1 MHNNIMAAGS
11 RDRPPMLATGRY
23 AQWRSRFLRYIDTR
37 PNGDAL
43 RKCILTGPYTPTM
56 VTTPAVPA
64 TEDSPEIPA
73 KTSVETVL
81 NMTPENKAHYES
93 EKEAIH
99 LILTGIGDEIYSTVD
114 ACQTAQE
121 MWEAIE
127 RLQQGESLNIQDVKT
142 NLFWEFGQFTSHDG
156 ETIESYYTRFYKMM
170 NEMIRNNLTVATMQ
184 VNVQFLQQLQP
195 RMSRFVTIVKQQ
207 HVFDGTKN
215 ANPLALVAT
224 AQQYQDP
231 YYQTPK
237 HHKSYAPTSKASLPT
252 RSHATTRYKGKEIA
266 KPITPPSESASEEDS
281 DPEQAQK
288 DKDMQKNLALIAKNK
303 NVDTTPRYKNDNQTG
318 QFGNQRAINVVG
330 ARETVGGP
338 VVQQSGIQCFNCK
351 EFEQSDWLADTDEEI
366 DEQELEAHYSYMAK
380 IQELTSMDNKKIQK
394 QLKKA
399 NATLTQELTECKSIL
414 AETSRT
420 LGESNSIRDSCL
432 VALQNKQTEF
442 ERYKA
447 FNDRTVDYD
456 KLEQITE
463 LQCFDIFY
471 KGHRCDCLA
480 QKLSEQTDFVSKEI
494 YTELLQR
501 FARLEK
507 HSISLEIALQECQV
521 RLKNDTVCTE
531 KASNVFRKER
541 EQYVE
546 IQDLKAQLQD
556 KNMAISE
563 LKKLVAKC
571 KGKSVDTKFDKPS
584 VVRQPNAQ
592 RLPKPSV
599 LGKPA
604 TFSNSLERQYFA
616 KKKSVLKTNES
627 ESLSKPVTLQNL
639 PKTAMKAVRNT
650 NVIKPGMYRIASST
664 TQTRAPQLNQTFRNT
679 NPRAS
684 TSTGV
689 AHKTN
694 VSRPQPRS
702 NQMKDKVVPYT
713 SHAKLKK
720 TEVEEHPRISSIS
733 NKTKSVTACNDSLNS
748 RSSNA
753 NAVCATCGKCVFN
766 LNHDACVSK
775 FLNDVNAR
783 TKKPNV
789 VPISTRKPKRQAN
802 KSVATPHKKTVASE
816 STTTSSKSYYRM
828 LYQKTSKAWKWW
840 IAQQCPSSYT
850 WVPKTQ
856 KKWVPRTQ
864 KKWVPK
870 TQKQWV
876 PKVRNES
883 VPKRVSFAIDNTSRI
898 TNIVQLILFIVDSG
912 CTKHM
917 TGNVS
922 LLCNF
927 VDKFLGTVR
936 FGNDQFAPILGYGD
950 LIQGNIT
957 IKRVYYVEGLNHN
970 LFSVGQFCDADLEV
984 AFRKS
989 TCFVRDLHREMI
1001 LITVQKVVEFAS
1013 HGPYVVQCG
1022 GLQASMGRNI
1032 FCIVDDYSR
1041 YTWTLF
1047 LRSKDETPEVLKD
1060 FLTMIQRNLQA
1071 LVISVRTDRGT
1082 EFLNKTLNA
1091 FFKEEGIE
1099 HQTSTPRTP
1108 EQNGVVERRNR
1119 TLVEA
1124 ARTMLSASKLPLF
1137 FWAEAIATACYTQNR
1152 SIIIPTHEKMA
1163 YHIINDRKP
1172 SIKHLHIFGCTCYLT
1187 RDGENLDKMKEK
1199 GDSCIL
1205 VGYSTQSKG
1214 YRVYNKRTRLIV
1226 ESIHLRFD
1234 EFKEMSETS
1243 VANNT
1248 SGLVPQRQK
1257 ASDYDNPDPA
1267 PELQNVYPSADTTSS
1282 SPTDN
1287 SVPQDTHPSTN
1298 IQPTSEP
1305 STPTNTH
1312 AEENN
1317 DHQAEFTNPFCTPV
1331 QEIAESSS
1339 RNIGN
1344 SNVHTFNQPQDSE
1357 YRWTKDHPLTQ
1368 VRGNPSK
1375 PVQTRRQL
1383 LTDPRKCVSSHSL
1396 DELHQFDRLQVWE
1409 LVDKPFGKNVI
1420 KLKWL
1425 WKNKKDEDQT
1435 VIRNKARLVAKG
1447 YAQEEGIDFDESFA
1461 PVARLEAVRIFVAY
1475 AAHKFF
1481 SMYQMDVKTAFLN
1494 GPLKEEVYVAQ
1505 PDGFVDPDH
1514 PDKTTEK
1521 HLNEVK
1527 KDLSILKRYHSTGNL
1542 VSEGFGFELTA
1553 FSDADHAGLSS
1564 TANVISRGSQYVALS
1579 ASCAQ
1584 VMWMRTQLQDYALQL
1599 HKIRCIANSQ
1609 SAIGNIMQPVQHSP
1623 LPEERF
1629 QYLVRRIGMRCLT
1642 PAELEG
1648 RMPTKIELTL
1658 EQSQQGVSNDV
1669 LVSIEGVEELKRN
1682 VWIKG
1687 CKESSPPHNLG
1698 RNRVNTYAV
1707 RITMLIADIED
1718 DIMDPVMQCTT
1729 LPSHSGFSQKKLVSF
1744 VTEIHTSIDFL
1755 TPS

>member
-1 MHNNIMAAGS
+1 MEILVKKCLM
-11 RDRPPMLATGRY
+11 PPTLKTQNDSLA
-23 AQWRSRFLRYIDTR
+23 F
-37 PNGDAL
+37 
-43 RKCILTGPYTPTM
+43 
-56 VTTPAVPA
+56 
-64 TEDSPEIPA
+64 
-73 KTSVETVL
+73 
-81 NMTPENKAHYES
+81 
-93 EKEAIH
+93 IH
-99 LILTGIGDEIYSTVD
+99 ELK
-114 ACQTAQE
+114 QE
-121 MWEAIE
+121 MHAD
-127 RLQQGESLNIQDVKT
+127 LKYVESL
-142 NLFWEFGQFTSHDG
+142 
-156 ETIESYYTRFYKMM
+156 
-170 NEMIRNNLTVATMQ
+170 
-184 VNVQFLQQLQP
+184 
-195 RMSRFVTIVKQQ
+195 
-207 HVFDGTKN
+207 
-215 ANPLALVAT
+215 
-224 AQQYQDP
+224 
-231 YYQTPK
+231 
-237 HHKSYAPTSKASLPT
+237 
-252 RSHATTRYKGKEIA
+252 
-266 KPITPPSESASEEDS
+266 EDEL
-281 DPEQAQK
+281 D
-288 DKDMQKNLALIAKNK
+288 
-303 NVDTTPRYKNDNQTG
+303 
-318 QFGNQRAINVVG
+318 
-330 ARETVGGP
+330 
-338 VVQQSGIQCFNCK
+338 
-351 EFEQSDWLADTDEEI
+351 
-366 DEQELEAHYSYMAK
+366 ELESDKAEFSNMYDMLLQECVSKDVMCSYL
-380 IQELTSMDNKKIQK
+380 LTSSD
-394 QLKKA
+394 LD
-399 NATLTQELTECKSIL
+399 E
-414 AETSRT
+414 
-420 LGESNSIRDSCL
+420 
-432 VALQNKQTEF
+432 
-442 ERYKA
+442 
-447 FNDRTVDYD
+447 
-456 KLEQITE
+456 ITE
-463 LQCFDIFY
+463 LQCLY
-471 KGHRCDCLA
+471 LHKVMECDCLA

-521 RLKNDTVCTE
+521 QLKNDTVCKE
-531 KASNVFRKER
+531 RASNVFRKER

-563 LKKLVAKC
+563 LKKLVEKC

-592 RLPKPSV
+592 RIPKPSV

-604 TFSNSLERQYFA
+604 PFSDSLERKYFA
-616 KKKSVLKTNES
+616 KKKSVPKTNES
-627 ESLSKPVTLQNL
+627 EGLSKPVTLQNL
-639 PKTAMKAVRNT
+639 PKTAMQAVRNT

-748 RSSNA
+748 RTSNA

-766 LNHDACVSK
+766 SNHDACVSK

-789 VPISTRKPKRQAN
+789 VPISTRKPKSQAN

-816 STTTSSKSYYRM
+816 STITSSKSYYRM
-828 LYQKTSKAWKWW
+828 LYKKTSKAWKWW
-840 IAQQCPSSYT
+840 IAQQCPSTYK

-856 KKWVPRTQ
+856 KKWVPKTQ
-864 KKWVPK
+864 KK
-870 TQKQWV
+870 WV

-883 VPKRVSFAIDNTSRI
+883 VPKRVSFA
-898 TNIVQLILFIVDSG
+898 IVQLILFIVDSG

-927 VDKFLGTVR
+927 VEKYLGTVR

-950 LIQGNIT
+950 LVQGNIT

-989 TCFVRDLHREMI
+989 TCFVRDLQGNDLLSGNRGSDLYTISLQETTSSTPICLLAKASPTQAWLWHRRLSHLNFDYINLLSKKDIVIGLPKLKYVKDQLCSSCEVSKAKRSSFKSKTVPSSKGRLNLLHMDLCGPMRVASINGKKYI
-1001 LITVQKVVEFAS
+1001 LV
-1013 HGPYVVQCG
+1013 
-1022 GLQASMGRNI
+1022 
-1032 FCIVDDYSR
+1032 IVDDYSR

-1071 LVISVRTDRGT
+1071 PVISVRTDRGT

-1152 SIIIPTHEKMA
+1152 SIIIPTHEKTA

-1243 VANNT
+1243 VANVQP
-1248 SGLVPQRQK
+1248 VPQRQIG
-1257 ASDYDNPDPA
+1257 AQIFDNLTA
-1267 PELQNVYPSADTTSS
+1267 PELQIFYPSADKQFLQQELDHLFGLCNDEFFNDGTSRVNKSS

-1287 SVPQDTHPSTN
+1287 SVPQDTQPSTN
-1298 IQPTSEP
+1298 IHSTSEP
-1305 STPTNTH
+1305 TTQTNDH

-1317 DHQAEFTNPFCTPV
+1317 DN
-1331 QEIAESSS
+1331 
-1339 RNIGN
+1339 
-1344 SNVHTFNQPQDSE
+1344 
-1357 YRWTKDHPLTQ
+1357 
-1368 VRGNPSK
+1368 
-1375 PVQTRRQL
+1375 
-1383 LTDPRKCVSSHSL
+1383 
-1396 DELHQFDRLQVWE
+1396 
-1409 LVDKPFGKNVI
+1409 
-1420 KLKWL
+1420 
-1425 WKNKKDEDQT
+1425 
-1435 VIRNKARLVAKG
+1435 
-1447 YAQEEGIDFDESFA
+1447 
-1461 PVARLEAVRIFVAY
+1461 
-1475 AAHKFF
+1475 
-1481 SMYQMDVKTAFLN
+1481 
-1494 GPLKEEVYVAQ
+1494 
-1505 PDGFVDPDH
+1505 
-1514 PDKTTEK
+1514 
-1521 HLNEVK
+1521 
-1527 KDLSILKRYHSTGNL
+1527 
-1542 VSEGFGFELTA
+1542 
-1553 FSDADHAGLSS
+1553 
-1564 TANVISRGSQYVALS
+1564 
-1579 ASCAQ
+1579 
-1584 VMWMRTQLQDYALQL
+1584 
-1599 HKIRCIANSQ
+1599 
-1609 SAIGNIMQPVQHSP
+1609 
-1623 LPEERF
+1623 
-1629 QYLVRRIGMRCLT
+1629 
-1642 PAELEG
+1642 
-1648 RMPTKIELTL
+1648 
-1658 EQSQQGVSNDV
+1658 
-1669 LVSIEGVEELKRN
+1669 
-1682 VWIKG
+1682 
-1687 CKESSPPHNLG
+1687 
-1698 RNRVNTYAV
+1698 
-1707 RITMLIADIED
+1707 
-1718 DIMDPVMQCTT
+1718 
-1729 LPSHSGFSQKKLVSF
+1729 
-1744 VTEIHTSIDFL
+1744 
-1755 TPS
+1755 